1 MKGAEHRMEMEQ
13 KIKFKEEPSAP
24 APATESHHVICV
36 SVNAKYDLAA
46 KPKVGKEIFC
56 LGRSL
61 Q

>member
-1 MKGAEHRMEMEQ
+1 MLYIGHCNPFVLVYYFIERWTYKFNLTIKGEN
-13 KIKFKEEPSAP
+13 
-24 APATESHHVICV
+24 V
-36 SVNAKYDLAA
+36 SVNTKYDLAA